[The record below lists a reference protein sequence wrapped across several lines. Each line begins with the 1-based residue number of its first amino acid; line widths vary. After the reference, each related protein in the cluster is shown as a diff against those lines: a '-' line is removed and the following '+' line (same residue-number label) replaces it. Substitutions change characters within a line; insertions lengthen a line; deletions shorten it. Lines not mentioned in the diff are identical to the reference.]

1 MNRVPA
7 VRFEGFTDPWEQR
20 KLGDCFDFL
29 QNNTLSRAE
38 LSGEGGVVRNVHYG
52 DILVKFGDCLA
63 DDADGLPYIHNPDV
77 AGRYVSSA
85 LAVGD
90 VVFAD
95 TAEDDVAGKCLEL
108 LKLPEEPTVS
118 GLHTIPARPRIAF
131 GAGFLG
137 HYLNSDAYHGQLL
150 PLMQGIKVI
159 SVSKSTLQ
167 DTSVCYPSLPEQR
180 AIGTLFARL
189 DSLITLHQR
198 KYAKLC
204 VVKKSLLDKMFP
216 KPGELYPEI
225 RFEGFTDPWEQRKL
239 GEVIANYAVHAAP
252 DEEVI
257 VLTSSREGLQR
268 QEDHFGRL
276 QQCDTSDWNVIP
288 RGFCTYRSRSD
299 DGLFTFNVNKIAD
312 SGIVSKFYPVFETVD
327 CNADFLTAYLR
338 IAIRPLNTNC
348 QS

>member
-1 MNRVPA
+1 MSRVPA

-38 LSGEGGVVRNVHYG
+38 LSGESGVVRNVHYG

-63 DDADGLPYIHNPDV
+63 DDADGLPYIHDPDV

-95 TAEDDVAGKCLEL
+95 TAEDEVAGKCLEL

-180 AIGTLFARL
+180 AIGALFSRL

-198 KYAKLC
+198 KGAQ
-204 VVKKSLLDKMFP
+204 
-216 KPGELYPEI
+216 
-225 RFEGFTDPWEQRKL
+225 T
-239 GEVIANYAVHAAP
+239 HA
-252 DEEVI
+252 
-257 VLTSSREGLQR
+257 R
-268 QEDHFGRL
+268 
-276 QQCDTSDWNVIP
+276 QQCLGS
-288 RGFCTYRSRSD
+288 
-299 DGLFTFNVNKIAD
+299 
-312 SGIVSKFYPVFETVD
+312 
-327 CNADFLTAYLR
+327 
-338 IAIRPLNTNC
+338 
-348 QS
+348 

>member
-1 MNRVPA
+1 MSRVPA

-38 LSGEGGVVRNVHYG
+38 LSGEGGVARNVHYG

-63 DDADGLPYIHNPDV
+63 DDADGLPYIHDPDV
-77 AGRYVSSA
+77 AGRYASSA

-95 TAEDDVAGKCLEL
+95 TAEDEVAGKCLEL
-108 LKLPEEPTVS
+108 LKLPEEPTIS

-150 PLMQGIKVI
+150 PLMQGVKVI

-167 DTSVCYPSLPEQR
+167 GTSVCFPSLPEQR

-198 KYAKLC
+198 KAA
-204 VVKKSLLDKMFP
+204 
-216 KPGELYPEI
+216 
-225 RFEGFTDPWEQRKL
+225 RNHARQQRL
-239 GEVIANYAVHAAP
+239 G
-252 DEEVI
+252 
-257 VLTSSREGLQR
+257 S
-268 QEDHFGRL
+268 
-276 QQCDTSDWNVIP
+276 
-288 RGFCTYRSRSD
+288 
-299 DGLFTFNVNKIAD
+299 
-312 SGIVSKFYPVFETVD
+312 
-327 CNADFLTAYLR
+327 
-338 IAIRPLNTNC
+338 
-348 QS
+348 

>member
-1 MNRVPA
+1 MLRDSNRCNTFQPGLLTRKHSA
-7 VRFEGFTDPWEQR
+7 WEQR

-38 LSGEGGVVRNVHYG
+38 LSGEGGVARNVHYG

-63 DDADGLPYIHNPDV
+63 DDADGLPYIRDPDV
-77 AGRYVSSA
+77 AGRYASSA

-95 TAEDDVAGKCLEL
+95 TAEDEVAGKCLEL
-108 LKLPEEPTVS
+108 LKLPEEPTIS

-167 DTSVCYPSLPEQR
+167 DTSVCFPSLPEQR

-198 KYAKLC
+198 QAEPPGTHANMFSVHQHGRPRYPKGRPWKLARARPTC
-204 VVKKSLLDKMFP
+204 SATITHSGSKCTRTGQF
-216 KPGELYPEI
+216 
-225 RFEGFTDPWEQRKL
+225 
-239 GEVIANYAVHAAP
+239 AASP
-252 DEEVI
+252 
-257 VLTSSREGLQR
+257 
-268 QEDHFGRL
+268 
-276 QQCDTSDWNVIP
+276 
-288 RGFCTYRSRSD
+288 
-299 DGLFTFNVNKIAD
+299 
-312 SGIVSKFYPVFETVD
+312 
-327 CNADFLTAYLR
+327 
-338 IAIRPLNTNC
+338 
-348 QS
+348 